1 MERVLTTPLV
11 DTLAATGDRWNL
23 CDNPSFEAGKSDGWF
38 WQGTFQAGTGVVS
51 GDGEIGDLTV
61 FGDYSLAVNLEAQY
75 ASESLYTTFI
85 SDTFAEQEWVAD
97 LQAASKITYSVY
109 VKPEIVDGASSE
121 DFVFTHLTGFHGTS
135 AQGSAEQ
142 SVPFGEWTRVWVTCD
157 VPADGDLGNYIFAQ
171 LKFDQGFPDGV
182 NKIRFLVD
190 GALVEPS
197 DGPLPYFDGSFDGA
211 EWLGAPHQSASKS
224 ATPFTPE
231 VRVSPDEANHRVAV
245 LVIAKQ
251 GYTVEVVREVNGGLP
266 QIVRG
271 LDNVTLETDQQ
282 LFFDYEV
289 PQGDLVTYLAVIKDL
304 TGKEFK
310 SPPVYVEPQNYGGDI
325 VFPLND
331 PINALQ
337 IHIEQISNLNYSV
350 SQNVLK
356 VWNRPD
362 PIVVSGVRE
371 YPSGQIK
378 FVTFTDR
385 ERQTFLK
392 MLRDGGVIGLNPNKS
407 DTGFDGIAYF
417 NVGQVTENRLV
428 PRASDPMR
436 RWDAQIQQVNA
447 PPATWPYPTGSGETW
462 GELERTDDD
471 WSLVSDELWIDVLDF
486 GGEELVESDSSV

>member
-23 CDNPSFEAGKSDGWF
+23 CDNPSFEGGNNQSWF
-38 WQGTFQAGTGVVS
+38 WQGTYMAGSGVITSTGDQELDS
-51 GDGEIGDLTV
+51 V
-61 FGDYSLAVNLEAQY
+61 FGTHAVALELQAKYADKPLY
-75 ASESLYTTFI
+75 ASFL
-85 SDTFAEQEWVAD
+85 SDHFADQEWVAD
-97 LQAASKITYSVY
+97 LSASSKVTYSVY
-109 VKPEIVDGASSE
+109 VKPVVSDGSAST
-121 DFVFTHLTGFHGTS
+121 DFSFSMLTGFYGTTTE
-135 AQGSAEQ
+135 GSTVH

-157 VPADGDLGNYIFAQ
+157 VPADGNLGDYMYAQ

-182 NKIRFLVD
+182 NKVRFLLD
-190 GALVEPS
+190 GALLEPS
-197 DGPLPYFDGSFDGA
+197 DGPLPYFDGSFDDA
-211 EWLGAPHQSASKS
+211 EWLGAAHLSVSKS
-224 ATPFTPE
+224 GAPFTPE
-231 VRVSPDEANHRVAV
+231 VRVSPDEANHRVV
-245 LVIAKQ
+245 LLVIAQQ

-310 SPPVYVEPQNYGGDI
+310 SPPVYIQPQNYGGDI

-392 MLRDGGVIGLNPNKS
+392 MLRDGGVIGLNPSKS

-417 NVGQVTENRLV
+417 NVGQVTENRMV

-436 RWDAQIQQVNA
+436 RWDAQIQQVEA

-462 GELERTDDD
+462 GELQRTDDD

-486 GGEELVESDSSV
+486 GGEELIESDSGV